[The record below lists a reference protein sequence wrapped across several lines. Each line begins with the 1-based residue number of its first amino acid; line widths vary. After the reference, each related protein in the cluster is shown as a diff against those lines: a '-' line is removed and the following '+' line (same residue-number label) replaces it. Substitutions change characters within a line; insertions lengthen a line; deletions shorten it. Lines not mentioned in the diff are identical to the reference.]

1 MILISDRASSIEKI
15 FDYSK
20 DHFES
25 NEIHIETS
33 KIAIALPPLLKVS
46 THISI
51 KKNKKSIP
59 IPKMSS
65 LDLNQPYLEF
75 KE

>member
-1 MILISDRASSIEKI
+1 MILISDTASSIEKI
-15 FDYSK
+15 FDYSE
-20 DHFES
+20 DNFES

-51 KKNKKSIP
+51 KKNKKSV
-59 IPKMSS
+59 
-65 LDLNQPYLEF
+65 
-75 KE
+75 